1 MWVSYKFVLWPF
13 NIYLRRNFFCHI
25 SISRAISSHRVL
37 YFILY
42 KSFKQIN
49 QTLQCPGCWTFS
61 WREIWNFSY
70 LGFWKMS
77 RKISLVET
85 WKCIMIDGLPFFF
98 SFSLILPSITIMCL
112 GNVAWAHL
120 CTKNKL
126 KIEPKSIS
134 GLPIFI
140 TDDTPVTDAV
150 RFTQRVNMDME
161 VFKIRPTSWSIPFL
175 LCYML
180 ALLTELVLKVVN
192 LFTKLHVKYCP
203 RGVLAFASS
212 LILYD
217 RLRSAISLEYEP
229 IYSVGEGFARSAKWY
244 DLWYQ
249 NFRNRKLSLEAKST
263 WIDQRCVGD
272 FSLNG

>member
-1 MWVSYKFVLWPF
+1 
-13 NIYLRRNFFCHI
+13 
-25 SISRAISSHRVL
+25 
-37 YFILY
+37 
-42 KSFKQIN
+42 
-49 QTLQCPGCWTFS
+49 
-61 WREIWNFSY
+61 
-70 LGFWKMS
+70 MS
-77 RKISLVET
+77 EKISLVENL
-85 WKCIMIDGLPFFF
+85 KLYHDKRHESSLYLFF
-98 SFSLILPSITIMCL
+98 ILPPLLYSLPTITIMCL

-126 KIEPKSIS
+126 KTEPKSIS

-161 VFKIRPTSWSIPFL
+161 VFKIKPTSWSIPFL

-180 ALLTELVLKVVN
+180 ALLTEMVLKVVN

-229 IYSVGEGFARSAKWY
+229 IYSVSEGFARSAKWY

-249 NFRNRKLSLEAKST
+249 NFRNRKLSLRAKST
-263 WIDQRCVGD
+263 WVDQRCVGN
-272 FSLNG
+272 FSWMVWKHKEKRANNKFFILYFRLQNKCLV